1 MDTNKPIITKNENIN
16 HIKNLI
22 AIAHIDGNFSINE
35 RNLIFKVGRNFGLT
49 EYEVNEYMMYPTE
62 AELII
67 PVSVEKKEI
76 QFHNY
81 IQLIIV
87 DNQVG
92 DEELEFCKIIGNAL
106 GFSDEQF
113 HQILNDSY
121 NYAVS

>member
-1 MDTNKPIITKNENIN
+1 MDLNKPITTKNENIN

-22 AIAHIDGNFSINE
+22 AIAHIDGDFSINE

-49 EYEVNEYMMYPTE
+49 EFEVNDYMMHPTE

-67 PVSVEKKEI
+67 PDSVEKKEI

-106 GFSDEQF
+106 GFSDETF
-113 HQILNDSY
+113 HQTLSDNY
-121 NYAVS
+121 NYVVQ